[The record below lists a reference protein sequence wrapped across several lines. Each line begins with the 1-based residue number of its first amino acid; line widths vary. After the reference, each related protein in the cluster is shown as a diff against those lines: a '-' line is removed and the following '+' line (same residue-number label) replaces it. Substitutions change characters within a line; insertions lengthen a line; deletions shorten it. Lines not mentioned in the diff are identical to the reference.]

1 MSPELEKKLFDK
13 YPKIFAQRK
22 LPMTQTAMCWGIE
35 TGDGWYNIIDQ
46 LCRQIQHHIDWRR
59 KQYVRDKLH
68 QRALQ
73 RAMKGD
79 KSSLIKF
86 HSFRGKVTQGT
97 MDYVERDIQSYS
109 MGNRNKNLVSKV
121 PQIQAVQ
128 VKEKFGTLR
137 FYTNHSDEYV
147 DGLITMAESMTSVTC
162 QDCGSPGKVRGLGW
176 IYVACDE
183 HSSKED
189 LDNNNDE
196 VC

>member
-46 LCRQIQHHIDWRR
+46 LCRQIQQHVDWKR
-59 KQYVRDKLH
+59 KQRARDLLH
-68 QRALQ
+68 CRALQ

-79 KSSLIKF
+79 KSSLLKY
-86 HSFRGKVTQGT
+86 HSYKGKITQWT
-97 MDYVERDIQSYS
+97 LDQVEREIQTYPE
-109 MGNRNKNLVSKV
+109 GKKDKTITRKV

-128 VKEKFGTLR
+128 VKEKYGTLR
-137 FYTNHSDEYV
+137 FYTNFSDEYV
-147 DGLITMAESMTSVTC
+147 DGLIAMAESMTAVTC
-162 QDCGSPGKVRGLGW
+162 QECGNLGKVRGLGW

-183 HSSKED
+183 HTGKAD
-189 LDNNNDE
+189 LDDSDDE